1 MNASSRYREVKS
13 FILNIYCNCS
23 KHCIKMHTD
32 YIHKYCILLKYRYVL
47 ERHKLPLRKHKQY
60 RIIFDL
66 GCNELF
72 IRRYSLFFLRIRLY
86 FFQTYGLKIFI
97 CAVIKLRKSCRVFRK
112 SARDIIMVTLRNT
125 NNHTNTSTC

>member
-47 ERHKLPLRKHKQY
+47 ERHKLLLKDKKFFE
-60 RIIFDL
+60 IIQKKRDL
-66 GCNELF
+66 SVGQISLFVFFNLNSSFFFIFCTPFLF
-72 IRRYSLFFLRIRLY
+72 IYDR
-86 FFQTYGLKIFI
+86 Q
-97 CAVIKLRKSCRVFRK
+97 KSNK
-112 SARDIIMVTLRNT
+112 NGT
-125 NNHTNTSTC
+125 

>member
-47 ERHKLPLRKHKQY
+47 ERLKLLLRKHKQY

-72 IRRYSLFFLRIRLY
+72 IRRYSLFF
-86 FFQTYGLKIFI
+86 K
-97 CAVIKLRKSCRVFRK
+97 
-112 SARDIIMVTLRNT
+112 N
-125 NNHTNTSTC
+125 

>member
-47 ERHKLPLRKHKQY
+47 ERLK
-60 RIIFDL
+60 
-66 GCNELF
+66 
-72 IRRYSLFFLRIRLY
+72 RLW
-86 FFQTYGLKIFI
+86 KI
-97 CAVIKLRKSCRVFRK
+97 
-112 SARDIIMVTLRNT
+112 
-125 NNHTNTSTC
+125 

>member
-47 ERHKLPLRKHKQY
+47 ETLKLQ
-60 RIIFDL
+60 
-66 GCNELF
+66 
-72 IRRYSLFFLRIRLY
+72 
-86 FFQTYGLKIFI
+86 LK
-97 CAVIKLRKSCRVFRK
+97 
-112 SARDIIMVTLRNT
+112 
-125 NNHTNTSTC
+125 NNA

>member
-47 ERHKLPLRKHKQY
+47 ERRKPPLR
-60 RIIFDL
+60 
-66 GCNELF
+66 N
-72 IRRYSLFFLRIRLY
+72 
-86 FFQTYGLKIFI
+86 
-97 CAVIKLRKSCRVFRK
+97 KS
-112 SARDIIMVTLRNT
+112 
-125 NNHTNTSTC
+125 

>member
-47 ERHKLPLRKHKQY
+47 ERRKPL
-60 RIIFDL
+60 
-66 GCNELF
+66 
-72 IRRYSLFFLRIRLY
+72 LRISSKP
-86 FFQTYGLKIFI
+86 G
-97 CAVIKLRKSCRVFRK
+97 
-112 SARDIIMVTLRNT
+112 IINQ
-125 NNHTNTSTC
+125 NNIR

>member
-47 ERHKLPLRKHKQY
+47 ERPKLPLRNKSSKNGISY
-60 RIIFDL
+60 TVNAKRIH
-66 GCNELF
+66 
-72 IRRYSLFFLRIRLY
+72 Y
-86 FFQTYGLKIFI
+86 TYT
-97 CAVIKLRKSCRVFRK
+97 KSV
-112 SARDIIMVTLRNT
+112 S
-125 NNHTNTSTC
+125 

>member
-47 ERHKLPLRKHKQY
+47 ERHKLLLKSNRHISNKIQSEVSKH
-60 RIIFDL
+60 IP
-66 GCNELF
+66 N
-72 IRRYSLFFLRIRLY
+72 
-86 FFQTYGLKIFI
+86 TYKCVGN
-97 CAVIKLRKSCRVFRK
+97 S
-112 SARDIIMVTLRNT
+112 
-125 NNHTNTSTC
+125 

>member
-47 ERHKLPLRKHKQY
+47 EKR
-60 RIIFDL
+60 
-66 GCNELF
+66 
-72 IRRYSLFFLRIRLY
+72 
-86 FFQTYGLKIFI
+86 
-97 CAVIKLRKSCRVFRK
+97 KLR
-112 SARDIIMVTLRNT
+112 
-125 NNHTNTSTC
+125 

>member
-47 ERHKLPLRKHKQY
+47 ERRRQPSKNNFRLTGLCEATPRGWPRLFVYICMVQTEPTGEKSRRKPK
-60 RIIFDL
+60 
-66 GCNELF
+66 
-72 IRRYSLFFLRIRLY
+72 
-86 FFQTYGLKIFI
+86 
-97 CAVIKLRKSCRVFRK
+97 
-112 SARDIIMVTLRNT
+112 M
-125 NNHTNTSTC
+125 

>member
-47 ERHKLPLRKHKQY
+47 ERHKLQLKNNAKVAALEKSHTKAHTLHIHRQCNL
-60 RIIFDL
+60 L
-66 GCNELF
+66 GNN
-72 IRRYSLFFLRIRLY
+72 RL
-86 FFQTYGLKIFI
+86 
-97 CAVIKLRKSCRVFRK
+97 
-112 SARDIIMVTLRNT
+112 
-125 NNHTNTSTC
+125 

>member
-47 ERHKLPLRKHKQY
+47 ERPKLLLKSNRHISNKIQSEISKH
-60 RIIFDL
+60 IP
-66 GCNELF
+66 N
-72 IRRYSLFFLRIRLY
+72 
-86 FFQTYGLKIFI
+86 TYKCVGNF
-97 CAVIKLRKSCRVFRK
+97 
-112 SARDIIMVTLRNT
+112 
-125 NNHTNTSTC
+125 

>member
-47 ERHKLPLRKHKQY
+47 EKHKLLW
-60 RIIFDL
+60 
-66 GCNELF
+66 
-72 IRRYSLFFLRIRLY
+72 
-86 FFQTYGLKIFI
+86 KI
-97 CAVIKLRKSCRVFRK
+97 
-112 SARDIIMVTLRNT
+112 
-125 NNHTNTSTC
+125 

>member
-47 ERHKLPLRKHKQY
+47 ERR
-60 RIIFDL
+60 
-66 GCNELF
+66 
-72 IRRYSLFFLRIRLY
+72 
-86 FFQTYGLKIFI
+86 
-97 CAVIKLRKSCRVFRK
+97 KLRYNNNAKKVAALEKSHTK
-112 SARDIIMVTLRNT
+112 AHTLHIHRQCNLLG
-125 NNHTNTSTC
+125 NNRI